1 MVKLL
6 CNLAKESDLTYLPKV
21 YKTYTVDSIPNMS
34 QYPAGKRGKAGYW
47 LIFGTLSRE
56 YISYFHIFTVNK

>member
-21 YKTYTVDSIPNMS
+21 YKTYSFDSIPNIS
-34 QYPAGKRGKAGYW
+34 QYPAGKRGKASAFV
-47 LIFGTLSRE
+47 LNLS
-56 YISYFHIFTVNK
+56 FLN